1 MLQPGR
7 PASTPHAIT
16 TAEWSR
22 NRLIAYISGAALI
35 ILSSPTTLLQTLYHD
50 HPLTAVTL
58 DPTTGA
64 IAVSSTNTAHIY
76 HPDNRGEGLLTWFL
90 HTTITLPPPDG
101 AITSLSWSPTAELL
115 IGSHSLSLW
124 STTSTIPTSTPLW
137 RRPLANPC
145 HTATLSPD
153 GTLAA
158 SIGAADRLVKVWRR
172 VSIGSES
179 LQFDYTYLPHP
190 RAVSALHWRRCA
202 RGGGAADENVL
213 YTVGVDGVLRVWAP
227 VWPHDVGVLQLWGVV
242 DLTFGGV
249 GAGARFAL
257 VLDSGLV
264 AVAAETAVACA
275 GEKEKDM
282 EVLQRLIEVARR
294 GPEVVL
300 AFDEKGGMSAW
311 GVENVGCRTR
321 KTTNVFSILEGAEG
335 SGLEPFL
342 QGAEGG
348 EGPFVCFQAWAGG
361 KGLNVLAHV
370 FDGRLCWFEARIDRL
385 LDLSPR
391 GKRMELLGVLSGHST
406 PIETLVR
413 TADGKAMITLTSDN
427 EHIVWTQ
434 PRGDYFTLNRQSSLK
449 PDMHVHRAVVLDDG
463 KLVMTMHHE
472 CVVLWNTRRQHAK
485 EISRLPYSSKGKM
498 LCLLLL
504 PEAKDT
510 REKLHVVGLT
520 SEMKGIAWEISTTT
534 SPPSL
539 REFTTFELDH
549 DEDLLMILP
558 VDPVGWNATL
568 SPSSTLDT
576 FSREVAT
583 TVNASGLLK
592 SFTAKLAPTATPP
605 TLHWLPTSTVPTGIP
620 NPALAK
626 GNSIRK
632 IALVN
637 ASRST
642 LTIWDSRAAL
652 LEHTQAFPT
661 ADVIRDLDWT
671 STPDSQSILAVGF
684 PHRVLLL
691 CQLRYDYLSHGPS
704 WAVFREIRT
713 RNLTPH
719 PIGDSLWLANG
730 GLVVGAGNQLFVYSR
745 KLPAGEQTTTITDTD
760 GGGAELGLAAHHKGR
775 LDDVFEI
782 VSVLNG
788 PVPVYH
794 PQFLQQCILA
804 GKSAL
809 VEEILVALHKA
820 LRTWHEEIPL
830 DNLLEIPIERFLVP
844 DDDTGGGG
852 GGGGGSGKAAAG
864 SFFDYLAEE
873 EFSSFDESLAA
884 SLCALLVKIAIPAL
898 TGSEQIMLA
907 GIIECVGQVRQHR
920 RSIDENAARYLL
932 FYKQSAL
939 MPLQRGR
946 KERGGGGRGAVMLY
960 REVVWAFHSS
970 SQEILADIVGRSG
983 GMTWAAAR
991 ECGIFLWLRDEGA
1004 VKRQMEVVARNAYN
1018 STDERNPV
1026 HCSLYY
1032 LALRKKAVLLGL
1044 WRMAGWNREQV
1055 GTMKLLAADFGLERW
1070 RTAAK
1075 KNAYALLGKR
1085 RFEYAAAFFLLAD
1098 SLKDAVN
1105 VCLDRLDDP
1114 QLAIAIARVYGGDAS
1129 PVLQSL
1135 LEHRILPLAAEQGN
1149 RWLASWAFWMLRK
1162 KDLAV

>member
-1 MLQPGR
+1 M
-7 PASTPHAIT
+7 I
-16 TAEWSR
+16 
-22 NRLIAYISGAALI
+22 
-35 ILSSPTTLLQTLYHD
+35 
-50 HPLTAVTL
+50 
-58 DPTTGA
+58 
-64 IAVSSTNTAHIY
+64 
-76 HPDNRGEGLLTWFL
+76 GL
-90 HTTITLPPPDG
+90 
-101 AITSLSWSPTAELL
+101 A
-115 IGSHSLSLW
+115 
-124 STTSTIPTSTPLW
+124 
-137 RRPLANPC
+137 
-145 HTATLSPD
+145 
-153 GTLAA
+153 
-158 SIGAADRLVKVWRR
+158 
-172 VSIGSES
+172 
-179 LQFDYTYLPHP
+179 
-190 RAVSALHWRRCA
+190 
-202 RGGGAADENVL
+202 
-213 YTVGVDGVLRVWAP
+213 
-227 VWPHDVGVLQLWGVV
+227 
-242 DLTFGGV
+242 
-249 GAGARFAL
+249 
-257 VLDSGLV
+257 
-264 AVAAETAVACA
+264 
-275 GEKEKDM
+275 
-282 EVLQRLIEVARR
+282 
-294 GPEVVL
+294 
-300 AFDEKGGMSAW
+300 
-311 GVENVGCRTR
+311 
-321 KTTNVFSILEGAEG
+321 
-335 SGLEPFL
+335 
-342 QGAEGG
+342 
-348 EGPFVCFQAWAGG
+348 
-361 KGLNVLAHV
+361 
-370 FDGRLCWFEARIDRL
+370 
-385 LDLSPR
+385 
-391 GKRMELLGVLSGHST
+391 
-406 PIETLVR
+406 
-413 TADGKAMITLTSDN
+413 
-427 EHIVWTQ
+427 
-434 PRGDYFTLNRQSSLK
+434 
-449 PDMHVHRAVVLDDG
+449 G

-472 CVVLWNTRRQHAK
+472 CVVLWNTRRQRAK

-539 REFTTFELDH
+539 REFATFELDH

-576 FSREVAT
+576 FSREVVT
-583 TVNASGLLK
+583 TVNASGLLQ

-605 TLHWLPTSTVPTGIP
+605 TLRWLVTSTVPTGIP

-661 ADVIRDLDWT
+661 ADVICDLDWT

-691 CQLRYDYLSHGPS
+691 CQLRYDYLAHGPP

-730 GLVVGAGNQLFVYSR
+730 GLVIGAGNQLFVYSR
-745 KLPAGEQTTTITDTD
+745 KLLTDEQTDS
-760 GGGAELGLAAHHKGR
+760 AELGLAEHHKGR

-804 GKSAL
+804 GKTAL

-844 DDDTGGGG
+844 DDDPTATAITGGD
-852 GGGGGSGKAAAG
+852 GGGGSKSAKNRAAAG
-864 SFFDYLAEE
+864 GFFDYLAEE
-873 EFSSFDESLAA
+873 EFSSFDEDLAA
-884 SLCALLVKIAIPAL
+884 SLCALLVKIAVPAL
-898 TGSEQIMLA
+898 TGSEQMMLA

-939 MPLQRGR
+939 LVQRSRTERGR
-946 KERGGGGRGAVMLY
+946 VGGRGAVSY

-970 SQEILADIVGRSG
+970 SQEILADIVGRSSSGGSG

-1004 VKRQMEVVARNAYN
+1004 VRRQMEVVARNAYN
-1018 STDERNPV
+1018 STDERNPA

-1032 LALRKKAVLLGL
+1032 LALRKKTVLLGL
-1044 WRMAGWNREQV
+1044 WRMAGWNSEQA
-1055 GTMKLLAADFGLERW
+1055 GTMRLLASDFGLERW

-1085 RFEYAAAFFLLAD
+1085 RF
-1098 SLKDAVN
+1098 
-1105 VCLDRLDDP
+1105 
-1114 QLAIAIARVYGGDAS
+1114 G
-1129 PVLQSL
+1129 
-1135 LEHRILPLAAEQGN
+1135 
-1149 RWLASWAFWMLRK
+1149 
-1162 KDLAV
+1162 